1 MKNLSKEAWNKCDP
15 QFYTPFAIRQTF
27 STIFKEPDVLPQWPW
42 QNKHLCFLKH
52 SVVMIW
58 RLCLDRISSGKNIL
72 VRFSSFSC
80 DSRIFFVPF
89 LSRETNLSAS
99 FIQMSMTRAPGLV
112 ILAAIQRTYVCDSYP
127 GSGCTGSN
135 LENIWL
141 ELEILQPLQVLKPA
155 STKTQ
160 MISWKK
166 IIRSSV
172 AIGARFFYIFFL
184 EWDGFVIDMNHSVNF
199 WSMDFSLMRP
209 QLKIWQIFEFALSV
223 TQR

>member
-1 MKNLSKEAWNKCDP
+1 MRPPVLHAFCNASKIFYNLQRTRCPASVASK
-15 QFYTPFAIRQTF
+15 F
-27 STIFKEPDVLPQWPW
+27 W
-42 QNKHLCFLKH
+42 QNKHSCFLKH
-52 SVVMIW
+52 SAVMIW

-80 DSRIFFVPF
+80 DSRIFFVHPTLF

-99 FIQMSMTRAPGLV
+99 FQYSNV
-112 ILAAIQRTYVCDSYP
+112 YDSCS
-127 GSGCTGSN
+127 GSGYSSSN
-135 LENIWL
+135 LENICLWFVPRVRLYRQKFRENMAWTRNSPTVASIEASVDQNVNDQL
-141 ELEILQPLQVLKPA
+141 E
-155 STKTQ
+155 
-160 MISWKK
+160 K

-172 AIGARFFYIFFL
+172 AIRARFFYIFFL

-209 QLKIWQIFEFALSV
+209 QLKIWLIFEFALSV

>member
-1 MKNLSKEAWNKCDP
+1 MKYVRPPVLHAFCNSSKIFYNLQRTRCPASVASK
-15 QFYTPFAIRQTF
+15 F
-27 STIFKEPDVLPQWPW
+27 W

-52 SVVMIW
+52 SAVMIW

-72 VRFSSFSC
+72 GRFSSFSC
-80 DSRIFFVPF
+80 DSRIFFVHPTLF

-166 IIRSSV
+166 
-172 AIGARFFYIFFL
+172 
-184 EWDGFVIDMNHSVNF
+184 
-199 WSMDFSLMRP
+199 
-209 QLKIWQIFEFALSV
+209 LSV
-223 TQR
+223 PP

>member
-1 MKNLSKEAWNKCDP
+1 MKYVRPPVLHAFCNSSKIFYNLQRTRCPASVASK
-15 QFYTPFAIRQTF
+15 F
-27 STIFKEPDVLPQWPW
+27 W

-52 SVVMIW
+52 SAVMIW

-166 IIRSSV
+166 
-172 AIGARFFYIFFL
+172 
-184 EWDGFVIDMNHSVNF
+184 
-199 WSMDFSLMRP
+199 
-209 QLKIWQIFEFALSV
+209 LSV
-223 TQR
+223 PP

>member
-1 MKNLSKEAWNKCDP
+1 MCDP
-15 QFYTPFAIRQTF
+15 QFYTPFAIRQKF
-27 STIFKEPDVLPQWPW
+27 STIFKEPDVLPQWPP
-42 QNKHLCFLKH
+42 NFGKTNICFLKH
-52 SVVMIW
+52 SAVMIW

-80 DSRIFFVPF
+80 DSRIFCVHPILF

-166 IIRSSV
+166 
-172 AIGARFFYIFFL
+172 
-184 EWDGFVIDMNHSVNF
+184 
-199 WSMDFSLMRP
+199 
-209 QLKIWQIFEFALSV
+209 LSV
-223 TQR
+223 PP